1 MLSCSHVDAAVP
13 CTVCVPVPVQYLV
26 GLSRRC
32 NCALWG
38 EGVPHRCRFMTSKYS
53 TVKGRIRNVSA
64 REILIRIRQNDAD
77 PDPFFRLCGNVVN
90 LLFGD
95 QCLNFSLQLSLKFV
109 FGPLSRNM
117 VPIFKFVKS

>member
-13 CTVCVPVPVQYLV
+13 FTVPVCIPVPVQYLV

-32 NCALWG
+32 NCASWG

-64 REILIRIRQNDAD
+64 REILIRIRQNYAYPAPVLRIRIRMNPHDFGLLD
-77 PDPFFRLCGNVVN
+77 PHPG
-90 LLFGD
+90 
-95 QCLNFSLQLSLKFV
+95 
-109 FGPLSRNM
+109 
-117 VPIFKFVKS
+117 